1 MALLPLLAQAHL
13 TQGAGGVI
21 SVSLPPLGALLS
33 GDTVTL
39 LGTVLYWLEL
49 LSRIIPTA
57 QDFTPLSF
65 LIQLLSS
72 IVPNQ
77 ATGPAGESGVHQNV
91 TVFRRFANLFHH
103 SPPVASSPVILTPN
117 GLVTV

>member
-1 MALLPLLAQAHL
+1 MALLPFLAQAHL
-13 TQGAGGVI
+13 MQGAGGAI
-21 SVSLPPLGALLS
+21 SVSLPPLGDLLS
-33 GDTVTL
+33 GSTVAL

-49 LSRIIPTA
+49 LARIIPTA

-103 SPPVASSPVILTPN
+103 TLPVVTSPVINPTN
-117 GLVTV
+117 GLAIL